1 MSSPAMRPSANTET
15 VEDMP
20 RWHKASFEAPNVN
33 GQKFSGSNNPDWG
46 ANHYNES
53 RRRNTTRPKP
63 HHHSKRGSGS
73 GYQQAPWSNER
84 GPAPAPASPQWQPQ
98 LPPQASQ
105 NYTGFQEPQGP
116 ASVNLSNL
124 PATLCRRN
132 FLEAMLDQ
140 AGLAD
145 DIMGCVLGENQQ
157 TGTAVIYLAN
167 FNSALKC
174 VQHFG
179 GRRWDSAGPPVM
191 AQVADEAASTSKPAS
206 RQTTEPAAND
216 NLNNQEQM
224 KMIAMPAPAFGAYM
238 VQPMLPLLQAMHNY
252 NKGNN
257 NFPTNGGNSTPTSG
271 SGSDSPKKTASGR
284 WADAEDEGNHEQ
296 DNKGSGSEG
305 LEDSTSAGSTGR
317 YREESFSFGCDVD
330 TDDGF

>member
-1 MSSPAMRPSANTET
+1 MGPIAITET
-15 VEDMP
+15 AEDMH
-20 RWHKASFEAPNVN
+20 RWHNASLEAPNVN
-33 GQKFSGSNNPDWG
+33 GQNFNSSNYPDWG
-46 ANHYNES
+46 ANNYNES
-53 RRRNTTRPKP
+53 RRRNNTRPKP
-63 HHHSKRGSGS
+63 HHQSKRGSGS

-98 LPPQASQ
+98 LPPQATQ
-105 NYTGFQEPQGP
+105 NYTAFQEPQGP
-116 ASVNLSNL
+116 VAVNLSNL
-124 PATLCRRN
+124 PYALCRRN

-145 DIMGCVLGENQQ
+145 EIMGCVLGENQN

-191 AQVADEAASTSKPAS
+191 AQVADEAASTSKPSAK
-206 RQTTEPAAND
+206 QTAERPAND
-216 NLNNQEQM
+216 NMNNQEQM
-224 KMIAMPAPAFGAYM
+224 NTITVPATPFGAYM
-238 VQPMLPLLQAMHNY
+238 VQPMLPLLQAMQDY
-252 NKGNN
+252 NKGSD
-257 NFPTNGGNSTPTSG
+257 NFPINAGNSTPTSG

-284 WADAEDEGNHEQ
+284 WADLEDGNHEQ

-305 LEDSTSAGSTGR
+305 FENSTSADSSGR

>member
-1 MSSPAMRPSANTET
+1 MRPSANTET

-20 RWHKASFEAPNVN
+20 RWNKATFEAPNVN
-33 GQKFSGSNNPDWG
+33 GQKFSGSNYPDWG

-116 ASVNLSNL
+116 AAVNLSNL

-145 DIMGCVLGENQQ
+145 DIMGCVLGEDQQ

-167 FNSALKC
+167 FNAALKC

-179 GRRWDSAGPPVM
+179 GRRWDATGPPVM
-191 AQVADEAASTSKPAS
+191 AQVAEEAKPATKQS
-206 RQTTEPAAND
+206 TERAPTND
-216 NLNNQEQM
+216 SNTNQEQINM
-224 KMIAMPAPAFGAYM
+224 MTSPALGFGAWETP
-238 VQPMLPLLQAMHNY
+238 QTMLPLSSVQDYHKGSDNFPMNA
-252 NKGNN
+252 GNN
-257 NFPTNGGNSTPTSG
+257 SPKSAG
-271 SGSDSPKKTASGR
+271 SGSDSPKTRR
-284 WADAEDEGNHEQ
+284 WADLEEDGEQQDLTVSTSESLEG
-296 DNKGSGSEG
+296 
-305 LEDSTSAGSTGR
+305 STSAGSTGR
-317 YREESFSFGCDVD
+317 NRDEFESFSFGCDVD